1 MKKLIAAAV
10 IVGATLALSG
20 CTIGGDDR
28 ERPATSSP
36 QATAPATAMP
46 GPTAA
51 PIAQASATPVPT
63 PPTVHDSGWRF
74 STAGYGPIALGAD
87 ATATLQD
94 ALFVKD
100 ATPQG
105 QCIDL
110 WRWSSGDNRTTHQ
123 QEWDLTVGQINGH
136 VRYVYASSASD
147 QPHPE
152 KIAGEAATD
161 TGLTFGSTVSDLRA
175 AYPGIQKTKDTWDAK
190 YGGYREWVTGGPD
203 DDHDWLWSIRAIT
216 TYDDQPL
223 C

>member
-63 PPTVHDSGWRF
+63 PTVHDSGWRF

-152 KIAGEAATD
+152 KIAGEATTD
-161 TGLTFGSTVSDLRA
+161 TGLTFGSTVTGLRA
-175 AYPGIQKTKDTWDAK
+175 AYSGIQKS
-190 YGGYREWVTGGPD
+190 GPD